1 MGEWHTL
8 PLHHSLPVLG
18 NIEYLGVERRQ
29 VHLVPVVTVPAQ
41 LVAELGA
48 EQPQLRQLEQHVG
61 EHGRLGRVVARHLQ
75 LDGLD
80 QLVLDCL
87 DAALVRQPDSL
98 WNAQTDELR
107 GALSFRAWLQEGR
120 RIGKPTTGWIH
131 DGLAAWLCEGLKTH
145 FCRILQNFGSV
156 KDNRA
161 FTNSTREPQ
170 QETQSFTGG
179 GCAWRRTPEAALS
192 TWCGKHDARE
202 QPDLRVVQPQLR
214 ETRRKLEQILRHF
227 TLKENT
233 RSLQSVSTA
242 QITFLTES
250 PSLLACFYWMNE
262 ISKKQKI
269 KWAQKNE
276 IVISGLQIWISFDTS
291 IFWFCLTIRCE

>member
-1 MGEWHTL
+1 MRFHPSFANIFCTLDFLNLSLFFCFSNPENRAQCGLAKKKKKKKDNIVIGEWLTL

-98 WNAQTDELR
+98 
-107 GALSFRAWLQEGR
+107 
-120 RIGKPTTGWIH
+120 
-131 DGLAAWLCEGLKTH
+131 
-145 FCRILQNFGSV
+145 
-156 KDNRA
+156 
-161 FTNSTREPQ
+161 
-170 QETQSFTGG
+170 
-179 GCAWRRTPEAALS
+179 
-192 TWCGKHDARE
+192 
-202 QPDLRVVQPQLR
+202 
-214 ETRRKLEQILRHF
+214 
-227 TLKENT
+227 
-233 RSLQSVSTA
+233 
-242 QITFLTES
+242 
-250 PSLLACFYWMNE
+250 
-262 ISKKQKI
+262 
-269 KWAQKNE
+269 
-276 IVISGLQIWISFDTS
+276 
-291 IFWFCLTIRCE
+291 